1 MSNLNL
7 YYQLL
12 QKRCSILKEV
22 VAKGRPKLTFE
33 QPKVKLPDHP
43 EIQQF
48 LRNVQQTF
56 VYQNFSNRNRNQ
68 ARHWADKYSNKQFGS
83 YLSDKYSEQKK
94 REYCCDAEPSGA
106 GKNACV
112 IFTKN
117 PKEKDNFAEI
127 SNGDDNDE
135 ANPIKKI

>member
-43 EIQQF
+43 EIQQ
-48 LRNVQQTF
+48 LPRSGKQTF
-56 VYQNFSNRNRNQ
+56 AYHTFSNRNEARN
-68 ARHWADKYSNKQFGS
+68 WAKKHFNKQFGS
-83 YLSDKYSEQKK
+83 YHSDKYSEQKK
-94 REYCCDAEPSGA
+94 RGYCGYNVVRSGYFY
-106 GKNACV
+106 V
-112 IFTKN
+112 RTQYI
-117 PKEKDNFAEI
+117 
-127 SNGDDNDE
+127 
-135 ANPIKKI
+135 